1 MMRDQY
7 GRKLTDLRIS
17 LTDRCNLRCVYCMPA
32 DGIDFRPPEDL
43 LQDDELRLLVRV
55 AAELGVRKVRLTGG
69 EPTVRPGLVELVR
82 DIAAMPGMEDVA
94 LTTNGLLL
102 DRLAAPLA
110 GAGLR
115 RVNVSLDTLD
125 PEKFARITRGGRVEQ
140 VTAGI
145 AAAEAAGLL
154 PIKINA
160 VIVRGFNDEDVVPL
174 AALTLARPWDVRF
187 IEMMPFGSVGD
198 FAEAG
203 IVTSEETM
211 GKIERALGSLVPLD
225 LSGED
230 PSRTYRLPDAQGRL
244 GFISPVSQPFCAKC
258 GRLRLTA
265 DGRLRL
271 CLLRDDEADLLTPLR
286 EGKSYEEIKELFR
299 AAAFRRPFGHALAE
313 AMYPQARVMIQI
325 GG

>member
-1 MMRDQY
+1 MRDQY
-7 GRKLTDLRIS
+7 GRELTDLRIS

-32 DGIDFRPPEDL
+32 DGIHFRPLDEL
-43 LQDDELRLLVRV
+43 LADDELLLLVRV
-55 AAELGVRKVRLTGG
+55 AAELGVRKIRLTGG
-69 EPTVRPGLVELVR
+69 EPTVRPNLVDLVR
-82 DIAAMPGMEDVA
+82 TIHTTPGIEDIA

-110 GAGLR
+110 VAGLN

-125 PEKFARITRGGRVEQ
+125 AAMFAAITRGGRVDQ

-145 AAAEAAGLL
+145 AAAEAAGLV

-160 VIVRGFNDEDVVPL
+160 VVVRGFNEDDVVSL
-174 AALTLARPWDVRF
+174 AALTLDRPWDVRF
-187 IEMMPFGSVGD
+187 IEMMPFSTVGD

-203 IVTSEETM
+203 VVKSEETM
-211 GKIERALGSLVPLD
+211 AKVEAALGPIAPID
-225 LSGED
+225 LSGDD
-230 PSRTYRLPDAQGRL
+230 PARTYRLPGAAGRL
-244 GFISPVSQPFCAKC
+244 GFISTVSNPFCAKC

-271 CLLRDDEADLLTPLR
+271 CLLRDDEVDLLTPLR
-286 EGKSYEEIKELFR
+286 KGASYEEIKEVFR
-299 AAAFRRPFGHALAE
+299 AGAFRRPFGHALAE
-313 AMYPQARVMIQI
+313 QMYPQARAMIQI